1 MNLEEEIRDNYTISV
16 KMKQVWEVQMDIS
29 KKIFEICNKYQLK
42 IVCCGGTAIGA
53 LRHHGYIPWD
63 DDIDLAMLRDDYDKL
78 CSVAKDEFKD
88 PYFFQTAYTD
98 KGYCYGH
105 AQVRKNG
112 TTAILKGDVFNE
124 FHLGIFVDIFVL
136 DAVPMDQKKIMML
149 RKKTEHIR
157 KDMNIKAF
165 FRFGYAHPIRHF
177 TNYLR
182 YLWLIPKDLKSLF
195 SNYEECFRETNIDDC
210 DEVAGMAFTWNNFE
224 KVKRTKHLMD
234 EIIWM
239 PFEDMF
245 MPVSSMCDSIL
256 RKQYGDYMKP
266 VKAPSMH
273 GDFLVLDP
281 DKDYKEYLPEL
292 RRQAKKDFWKKVLV
306 KLHLKK

>member
-1 MNLEEEIRDNYTISV
+1 MNISEEVRNGYVVSS
-16 KMKQVWEVQMDIS
+16 KMKKLWSIQM
-29 KKIFEICNKYQLK
+29 EIAKQILAVCEKFNLR
-42 IVCCGGTAIGA
+42 IVCCGGTAIGT
-53 LRHHGYIPWD
+53 LREHGYIPWD
-63 DDIDLAMLRDDYDKL
+63 DDIDFEMLREDYDKL

-112 TTAILKGDVFNE
+112 TTAILKGDVFKD

-136 DAVPMDQKKIMML
+136 DAVPMDQNNLVKL
-149 RKKTEHIR
+149 REKTEHIR

-165 FRFGYAHPIRHF
+165 FRFGYSHPIRHF
-177 TNYLR
+177 NNYLR

-195 SNYEECFRETNIDDC
+195 SNYEECFRKTKFEEC
-210 DEVAGMAFTWNNFE
+210 EEVASISFTWELFD
-224 KVKRTKHLMD
+224 KVRCNKHLMD
-234 EIIWM
+234 KIYWM
-239 PFEDMF
+239 PFEDMS
-245 MPVSSMCDSIL
+245 MPVSWIYDDFLS
-256 RKQYGDYMKP
+256 KQYGDYMKP

-273 GDFLVLDP
+273 GGFLVLDP

-292 RRQAKKDFWKKVLV
+292 RRQAKKDFWKKLLV
-306 KLHLKK
+306 KLHLKR